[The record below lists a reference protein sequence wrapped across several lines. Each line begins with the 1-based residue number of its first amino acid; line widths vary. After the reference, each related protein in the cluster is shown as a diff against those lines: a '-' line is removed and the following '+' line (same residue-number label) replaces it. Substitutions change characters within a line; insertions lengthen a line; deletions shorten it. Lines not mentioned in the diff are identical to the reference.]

1 MALDNRSR
9 PIISRRDVRACV
21 CVPATSCADGLS
33 QVGTLVS
40 NLWGTSPTLCRPLLV
55 GYLRKKRLVHTYT
68 TLYKGG
74 GRRKEVRE
82 RERKGFVFFSL
93 YKAGKRVRCCCWLV
107 PFFFVSY
114 LSTTSEISTVRL
126 PCIIC
131 FPFSSTPM
139 KVYISLHSH
148 YSSKL
153 P

>member
-126 PCIIC
+126 LDRLAL
-131 FPFSSTPM
+131 FASLFS
-139 KVYISLHSH
+139 L
-148 YSSKL
+148 L